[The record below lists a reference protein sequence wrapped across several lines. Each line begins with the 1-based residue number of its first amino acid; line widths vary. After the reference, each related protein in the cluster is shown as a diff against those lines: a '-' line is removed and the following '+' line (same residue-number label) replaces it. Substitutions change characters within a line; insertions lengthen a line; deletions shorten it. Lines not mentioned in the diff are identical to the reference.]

1 MLPTPKKRLH
11 ANFYQTQTGREPVK
25 VWLWQL
31 SALDRGIVGTD
42 ISRVEFLW
50 PLGRPFV
57 GSLGHGLWE
66 VRSSIADGRARV
78 IFMIKGNQMV
88 LLHAFTK
95 QTQKT
100 PLRHLNLAL
109 QRMKGV
115 E

>member
-1 MLPTPKKRLH
+1 MLPTPQKRLN
-11 ANFYQTQTGREPVK
+11 AIFFQTPAGREPVK
-25 VWLWQL
+25 VWLRQL

-57 GSLGHGLWE
+57 GSSGHGLWE
-66 VRSSIADGRARV
+66 VRSNMTHGSARV
-78 IFMIKGNQMV
+78 MFMIKGNQIV

-100 PLRHLNLAL
+100 PLRHLKLAI